1 MGKVEMHI
9 TNTVVATSF
18 RDSSVVGDSQQG
30 AKVVIHIKV
39 VTIQNTIGVL
49 CTEVNL
55 DSSDELKPSI
65 YKQAVL
71 DSRKEEDILSEFS
84 GLFISV
90 ASGLAILIRRNVVIL
105 IRSNVIFPLVL
116 LLDSALHRDVGLIQR
131 ILGRGCLQHG
141 RGSHLLNGGFI
152 VHEINC
158 TVWIKEDWVRFL
170 DLDTLSFEFGNHI
183 IGICTGTF
191 KTTFFLDFLY

>member
-1 MGKVEMHI
+1 M
-9 TNTVVATSF
+9 
-18 RDSSVVGDSQQG
+18 
-30 AKVVIHIKV
+30 
-39 VTIQNTIGVL
+39 
-49 CTEVNL
+49 
-55 DSSDELKPSI
+55 
-65 YKQAVL
+65 
-71 DSRKEEDILSEFS
+71 
-84 GLFISV
+84 
-90 ASGLAILIRRNVVIL
+90 IRRNVIIL

>member
-71 DSRKEEDILSEFS
+71 DSSKEEDILSEFS